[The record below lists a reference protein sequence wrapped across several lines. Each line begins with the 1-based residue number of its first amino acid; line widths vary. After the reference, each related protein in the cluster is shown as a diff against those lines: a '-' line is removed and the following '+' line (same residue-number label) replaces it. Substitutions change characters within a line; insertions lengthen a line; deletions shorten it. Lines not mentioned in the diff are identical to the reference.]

1 MIICDLAEKHGD
13 DGYYKGVPTLV
24 VEILSESTRRND
36 LIKKLDLYMVGGVE
50 EYWIADPQNKE
61 ITVYTFNE
69 HDISEQVTYKAP
81 EKALSITFLGLSVDL
96 ERVFREV

>member
-69 HDISEQVTYKAP
+69 HVTYKAP